1 MNLDVTVK
9 DLLSG
14 IGGDATMRDLFS
26 MTDDRLKA
34 IKAQRNMEAAK
45 RLPVAAAIARVLETD
60 DGKIMFQAMLDM
72 TFRGHVDVVGLG
84 LPSDVALQQLVA
96 ENARKEFVVQLVK
109 LAREA
114 MPDAGRAP
122 V

>member
-9 DLLSG
+9 DLLAG
-14 IGGDATMRDLFS
+14 VGGDATMRDLFS

-34 IKAQRNMEAAK
+34 IKAQRDMEAAK

-114 MPDAGRAP
+114 VPDAGQAP

>member
-9 DLLSG
+9 DLLAG

-34 IKAQRNMEAAK
+34 IKAQRDMEAAK
-45 RLPVAAAIARVLETD
+45 RLPVAAAIARVLATD
-60 DGKIMFQAMLDM
+60 DGKVLFQAMLDM

-114 MPDAGRAP
+114 VPDAGQAP

>member
-9 DLLSG
+9 DLLAG

-34 IKAQRNMEAAK
+34 IKAQRDMEAAK
-45 RLPVAAAIARVLETD
+45 RLPVAAAIARVLATD
-60 DGKIMFQAMLDM
+60 DGKVMFQAMLDM

-114 MPDAGRAP
+114 VPDAGQAP